1 MLAGGFNMVVL
12 KTWIPKMV
20 GFKKGGAPALNMT
33 IFGIYVKFQKDIIL
47 KLVV

>member
-1 MLAGGFNMVVL
+1 MLAGGFKMVVL

-20 GFKKGGAPALNMT
+20 GFEKAGAPALNMT
-33 IFGIYVKFQKDIIL
+33 IFGIYFKFQKGMIL